1 MKKWVKELPHRVP
14 LRDGVEWSWS
24 FLTGEGGDLCVYP
37 RATLEVSALGT
48 GEAEPCGQP
57 LWGLTARASGA
68 GMGSSAAG
76 SPSNCPQAGSAPPS
90 RVVSGLIHNSELGVP
105 ALVNGCN
112 KIILALKSREILVPP
127 NTGFVSSLVFLVAD
141 LSAGHIFPWEIHG
154 SPGLSFTLHPHRAS
168 KNTQWTLWSQRS

>member
-68 GMGSSAAG
+68 GMGSSGAG
-76 SPSNCPQAGSAPPS
+76 SPSNCPQAGSAHLPGWS
-90 RVVSGLIHNSELGVP
+90 LGLFTRVNWGY
-105 ALVNGCN
+105 
-112 KIILALKSREILVPP
+112 R
-127 NTGFVSSLVFLVAD
+127 
-141 LSAGHIFPWEIHG
+141 PW
-154 SPGLSFTLHPHRAS
+154 STAAT
-168 KNTQWTLWSQRS
+168 K